1 MKIYFIRHGQMTGDP
16 HQWRTPPVQD
26 SLSAHGEV
34 QARQLGEAL
43 RETVFDRVLVSPLG
57 RAIQTAQALVRSPGV
72 ELEVTDWLIEWRPAH
87 ILHGGDPARYEEMAR
102 RASALRPDM
111 TWKTEAGEG
120 ALEMAARLVP
130 GWIALLASLGA
141 PAGHGGYLL
150 ERADDARLIA
160 LVAHGGSLGHLLSF
174 VLGVPIRPNPPIAFQ
189 ETGVAVVNLVRQG
202 DVWYPQLE
210 IRSLWCG

>member
-1 MKIYFIRHGQMTGDP
+1 MKIYFVRHGRMAGDP
-16 HQWRTPPVQD
+16 HQYFTPPVD
-26 SLSAHGEV
+26 GCLSEEGVA
-34 QARQLGEAL
+34 QATTLGQAMAGI
-43 RETVFDRVLVSPLG
+43 TFDAVYASPLG